1 VLSFQVIL
9 STTVLADEFCGDFR
23 LCVIFVDF
31 LETHSEYLLAV
42 RRSFLIAL
50 ICSVDY
56 VRLSGPGHREEGNK
70 GPAPRGRRHQIR
82 NTTDQVSVFFF
93 SQPNSHRSPITS
105 DTQTIKFFPC
115 HDNKQTSQHDVTTST
130 DEKFEYDAEM
140 ATSRDIQFRVSH
152 VPEHDS
158 R

>member
-82 NTTDQVSVFFF
+82 NTTDQ
-93 SQPNSHRSPITS
+93 
-105 DTQTIKFFPC
+105 
-115 HDNKQTSQHDVTTST
+115 TSQHDVTTST